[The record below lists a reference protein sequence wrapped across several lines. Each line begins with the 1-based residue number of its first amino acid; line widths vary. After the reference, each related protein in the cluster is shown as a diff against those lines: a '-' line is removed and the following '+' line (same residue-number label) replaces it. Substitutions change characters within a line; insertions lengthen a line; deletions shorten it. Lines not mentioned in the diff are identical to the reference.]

1 MSAFLLCFAA
11 WSAIALGMDRHHEDA
26 LGREGTAR
34 RLLHLRRAGWL
45 LLLLSLWLAAR
56 PQHATLA
63 SLGVTA
69 WATGLEAVPGEPR
82 PLPATVASGGVTAWA
97 VALSVAAVAVTAM
110 VTWQPRR
117 APAFAGGALIAGLLA
132 WALGW

>member
-34 RLLHLRRAGWL
+34 RLRHLRRAGWL

-56 PQHATLA
+56 PQGDTPA

-69 WATGLEAVPGEPR
+69 WAI
-82 PLPATVASGGVTAWA
+82 
-97 VALSVAAVAVTAM
+97 ALSVAALAVTAT

-117 APAFAGGALIAGLLA
+117 TPVFAGVALAAGLLA
-132 WALGW
+132 RAGGW

>member
-26 LGREGTAR
+26 MGHEGAAR
-34 RLLHLRRAGWL
+34 RLQQLRRAGWL

-56 PQHATLA
+56 PAGGAPA

-69 WATGLEAVPGEPR
+69 WT
-82 PLPATVASGGVTAWA
+82 
-97 VALSVAAVAVTAM
+97 VALSVAAVAVTAT

-117 APAFAGGALIAGLLA
+117 APMLAGAALVAGLAA
-132 WALGW
+132 WTWGW

>member
-26 LGREGTAR
+26 LGREGTAWR
-34 RLLHLRRAGWL
+34 QLHLRRAGWL
-45 LLLLSLWLAAR
+45 VLALSLWLAVR
-56 PQHATLA
+56 PSGEVPA

-69 WATGLEAVPGEPR
+69 WT
-82 PLPATVASGGVTAWA
+82 
-97 VALSVAAVAVTAM
+97 VALSVAALAVTAM

-117 APAFAGGALIAGLLA
+117 TPVAAGVALAAGLLA
-132 WALGW
+132 WAGGW

>member
-26 LGREGTAR
+26 LGREGSAR
-34 RLLHLRRAGWL
+34 RLQHLRRAGWL

-56 PQHATLA
+56 PSGETPA

-69 WATGLEAVPGEPR
+69 WT
-82 PLPATVASGGVTAWA
+82 
-97 VALSVAAVAVTAM
+97 VALSVAAVAVTAT

-117 APAFAGGALIAGLLA
+117 APAVAAAALTAGLLA
-132 WALGW
+132 WAGGW

>member
-26 LGREGTAR
+26 LGQGATAR
-34 RLLHLRRAGWL
+34 HLQQLRRVGWL
-45 LLLLSLWLAAR
+45 LLVLSLWLAAR
-56 PQHATLA
+56 PSGNTPA

-69 WATGLEAVPGEPR
+69 WT
-82 PLPATVASGGVTAWA
+82 
-97 VALSVAAVAVTAM
+97 VALSVAAVAVTAT

-117 APAFAGGALIAGLLA
+117 APALAAAALSAGLLA
-132 WALGW
+132 WAWGW

>member
-1 MSAFLLCFAA
+1 MSAFLVCFAA

-34 RLLHLRRAGWL
+34 RQMHLRRVGWL
-45 LLLLSLWLAAR
+45 VLALSLWLAAR
-56 PQHATLA
+56 PSGEVPA

-69 WATGLEAVPGEPR
+69 WT
-82 PLPATVASGGVTAWA
+82 
-97 VALSVAAVAVTAM
+97 VALSVAALAVTAM

-117 APAFAGGALIAGLLA
+117 TPVAAGVALAAGLLA
-132 WALGW
+132 WAGGW

>member
-56 PQHATLA
+56 PSGDAPA

-69 WATGLEAVPGEPR
+69 WT
-82 PLPATVASGGVTAWA
+82 

-110 VTWQPRR
+110 LTWQPRR
-117 APAFAGGALIAGLLA
+117 AAPAAGLALAAGLLA
-132 WALGW
+132 WAGGW

>member
-26 LGREGTAR
+26 LGHEGSMR
-34 RLLHLRRAGWL
+34 RLVALRRSGWL
-45 LLLLSLWLAAR
+45 LLVLSLWLAAAH
-56 PQHATLA
+56 PPGGVPA

-69 WATGLEAVPGEPR
+69 W
-82 PLPATVASGGVTAWA
+82 S
-97 VALSVAAVAVTAM
+97 VALSVAAVAVTAT

-117 APAFAGGALIAGLLA
+117 TPELAGAALLAGLLA
-132 WALGW
+132 RALGW